1 MKQKGTFLV
10 GTDFPY
16 RHMVALGAIEPL
28 NAREISDKILDR
40 LARAHKIGVKMAF
53 GSDVVVDLPGE
64 SRADMVFDYLAV
76 WQQAGV
82 PAPDILQAF
91 TVNGFALLRLDKQRG
106 PIAVGLAADMIAVPA
121 NPLQDIQILKKV
133 NFVMKDGKIVR
144 KPD

>member
-1 MKQKGTFLV
+1 MGQTLAQGAGQVVAVRAGHLV
-10 GTDFPY
+10 DPATASVTDNQLIL
-16 RHMVALGAIEPL
+16 VKDG
-28 NAREISDKILDR
+28 KIL
-40 LARAHKIGVKMAF
+40 
-53 GSDVVVDLPGE
+53 SDVVVDLPGE